1 MAKGGTIEYGIKFNL
16 DKTNLNALKTSLME
30 INKLTAEKIMNI
42 NPEMNLSEAIG
53 QLNQVKGTA
62 EIVENALKNA
72 FNPKIGTLNLN
83 DFNLSLSKANL
94 DLNSIYKQFASV
106 GVIGQQSFRNLTT
119 ELLTTNLQLKQSHN
133 LLDEMATT
141 MGNTIKWGIASS
153 LMNNFTNS
161 ISKAYNYIVKLDT
174 SLNDIRIV
182 TNKSAEEMGA
192 FAEQANKVA
201 QSLGAS
207 TRDYTEASLIYYQ
220 QGLSDEES
228 AARAEVTLKAANVTG
243 QTGQE
248 VSEQLTAV
256 WNGYKVTAE
265 EAELYVDKLAA
276 VAAATASDLEEL
288 STGMSKVASA
298 ADLMG
303 VDIDQLNATLATVVS
318 VTRQAPE
325 SVGTAFKT
333 IYARMGDIEAGLD
346 AETTLGSYTEK
357 MKEIAGI
364 NVLDTNNQL
373 RDMGEVIEE
382 VGNKWTTLSREQQVA
397 LSQAMAGT
405 RQYNNLLSLFDNWDM
420 YQDALSI
427 SEGAAGTLQQQQDIY
442 MESAAA
448 HIQQMKTSFEGL
460 YDSLLDEDSI
470 IAVTDALTNVVN
482 LLTNLV
488 DALGGGAN
496 TLLAFGSIA
505 TRVFSKNLA
514 QGIAITIDNIK
525 RLKINTEQLTATYK
539 MIEDILK
546 GPAANDQVVKQLVSM
561 KQEILNLGNVVT
573 QEQHNEANAIINKV
587 NELEK
592 QKLAYEQ
599 SIDAAKEFLAIQ
611 TEGQPEF
618 DLSGIESQDDQVWR
632 EANKALE
639 DIQENIKKTKK
650 DISGYQKVL
659 DDVYGDFGTDTKEAS
674 KNVEELKGHMKNLVD
689 SIKSFSKD
697 GKYSSSQIKKL
708 SLAVSQYQKALS
720 SGTDAEITAA
730 ADNLISV
737 YTKVWTQIENDAKK
751 TEQTLKNIG
760 NRTGQSISEEIERI
774 KTEWDS
780 FIANSKTAAIAKQ
793 FIELAGVV
801 GQLASGFSTLL
812 NISEIWNNQDLSTT
826 EKMLQ
831 IMMALT
837 TAIPM
842 IANGIMSI
850 TPLLYS
856 VGVSLGVV
864 KAVADGATLSFSA
877 MWGALLGPV
886 AIAVAA
892 IVGIIAVIGSVIDII
907 SSWQTEEEKL
917 QAEIQRTKEEVQKA
931 NKAYQELNDT
941 INGYTDAKNNI
952 KNLEEGTVEFY
963 EAIITANE
971 KAQELVDTLGLLPGS
986 GYTIGANGLINI
998 DEDVL
1003 EDALYRQM
1011 QEIYRNQAKN
1021 TQATADL
1028 EIYNR
1033 DQIVSDFRN
1042 EVNRMALEQ
1051 GIQTTISQEQAEEI
1065 LKNTEN
1071 TNINLGELGSITKE
1085 YHSSSLMALNEN
1097 NNVIRE
1103 SYSNFNSNLNDLN
1116 NDLSSS
1122 VEQASSQASQN
1133 ICTAV
1138 NQNAIDI
1145 SSAIAKYSSEYNVA
1159 TERINTYERQAAI
1172 ENLRGYADQT
1182 EISQYE
1188 KLSTGSQEAVAEILR
1203 QQKENNQ
1210 RNVNESITEGETI
1223 GFKWYD
1229 ILTLG
1234 TTAAWRAGRHWGTA
1248 DARQE
1253 VKEEYAKNAL
1263 GYTENGNETWTS
1275 PEGKIL
1281 DRDEMQDVIDSIDT
1295 ETARLAYNSGE
1306 YYVKD
1311 AYKNFI
1317 QPTIERAA
1325 VLATEKNLDSTSQ
1338 SYIEEALLRL
1348 QAGTMTD
1355 EFAATLTDEEK
1366 RALFSQRGQ
1375 TITLYE
1381 DGSQETAD
1389 TIQGVEI
1396 SAQYSSE
1403 DINNWLALTGEV
1415 NRSAE
1420 RIKADLQDYNNTLKA
1435 SAQNLETTTKALEFF
1450 GKAMYNASDETN
1462 NMNKSSAEAIVDQY
1476 EFNKAYN
1483 NAVGVFYDTEEAIEA
1498 YTDALE
1504 NGENISYDVADAMGE
1519 LAESLENIGLSL
1531 DVDTISG
1538 NLDTIQ
1544 TLLTGTQEE
1553 AEEAYIKLLTLAQMD
1568 TLENL
1573 FGPAEDALNS
1583 FGMSYNTLIN
1593 GIQTTNPGTYLAD
1606 NYASALQKMI
1616 TDTQLTAEQI
1626 QALAKQLNIEIPIE
1640 YNVPDEI
1647 AIKDNVYTTAATTTA
1662 HTYSGQIPVPDA
1674 DEETGYRL
1682 EDINYSWY
1690 ETTEPKTE
1698 HFISVDTTKMKVSQ
1712 NSKSL
1717 GGSRNFSL
1725 SQSNKNS
1732 KSSGGGGGSSSS
1744 EPDRMDPLEEEAD
1757 RYHSIETQ
1765 ITKVGKSLDRLSSKQ
1780 EKFVGQKL
1788 IDNLNEQWALLNTQ
1802 IENYNKKLGI
1812 AIQEQEELR
1821 SKLASKG
1828 VAFNQDGTIGNYA
1841 SAFQAQQNYVN
1852 SLIAQYNS
1860 MSAAGQE
1867 SFKATVEAA
1876 QESFDKFKEDL
1887 DRYDELVSDFIPSI
1901 YDEIEQAFDQ
1911 QIEINVQKFNM
1922 ELEITLDMNEA
1933 TREWNEWK
1941 KKVLDGIDED
1951 DILGN
1956 STAKLEDFYTY
1967 FNEKSSGDIQG
1978 LSKKVLADLEE
1989 LKALDEGRDNVF
2001 GDDKQQGL
2009 DVLKEDYEQ
2018 LMESL
2023 SNLVDLQDELYENII
2038 EEIDIVQEKFDDQ
2051 IESYEAITDMI
2062 EHDMKLIQL
2071 LYGEDS
2077 YGELAQYYEMQ
2088 QKNYEKQLE
2097 FQQQQ
2102 KDFWYAQMQAAEQG
2116 SEAWETARD
2125 NWSNAV
2131 SEFNSLLESSLE
2143 NATSKFENSIN
2154 NIFKNLNNSVT
2165 NGMGLD
2171 YVQEEWELINKNA
2184 EQYLDTVN
2192 ATYGIRELEKKYIDS
2207 INNADSVKV
2216 QQQLKKAMDQQLEN
2230 LKQKDKLTQYDLDR
2244 ANKLYEIQLAQIA
2257 LEEAQQNK
2265 SQMRLRRDSQ
2275 GNYTYQYVADEDA
2288 ITDAENQLANLYN
2301 DLYNFDKQRYQEN
2314 LEQIYSLWNEYQEKM
2329 REAALINDPELRAEK
2344 ELLIQEQYGEL
2355 INGIVEENESIRHNL
2370 QESTFLSLSNLYEKD
2385 LMNFSDLTQQERDLL
2400 LNEVGG
2406 GFTQLLEIYG
2416 VNTEAF
2422 KNMTQEQ
2429 QNALI
2434 DNIINGGF
2442 NKLLETYNLDLET
2455 FKNMTQEERDAMIA
2469 NMGEAFNKM
2478 LELYGYDEES
2488 FKNLSKEKQDDLISK
2503 MGFTFDTLSGF
2514 YDNDLE
2520 AFRKLTE
2527 DQQSILVESMVPQWN
2542 SAIQEM
2548 AKTFYGENGFEKNT
2562 INAWN
2567 AIKDAQKEYQ
2577 EDLDKLE
2584 EVAKENFENIK
2595 NGIDENINIIQDP
2608 ENGLLKAN
2616 KDLIEAY
2623 EKELAAVI
2631 EVYNKVKDLRDMYAE
2646 AEQKAKDAAEAAYA
2660 YQQQEAEKNRQDAAN
2675 QEISRN
2681 PAGGADEV
2689 ITPVNPT
2696 PPPSQP
2702 VYRGPQGNGS
2712 VDIGDRVTLTGK
2724 LARNSYASPTITPLS
2739 KYRGAQLYV
2748 QMKTDEGRAAPYHL
2762 GTTPN
2767 YSSRSAVGWVNK
2779 WQISGYDTGGY
2790 TGEWNK
2796 DGKLAFLHQKE
2807 LVLNEQDTKN
2817 MLNAVSIIRS
2827 LAYSLGTNML
2837 SKLAGVS
2844 ATGYSNQNTTNSAL
2858 EQNVHIQ
2865 AEFPNVK
2872 DASEIEEALN
2882 NLVNKASQ
2890 RIMEK

>member
-16 DKTNLNALKTSLME
+16 DKNGIENIKTALRNIQKELQQNESMDFSKSIQGIKDLENILNSSWNSK
-30 INKLTAEKIMNI
+30 
-42 NPEMNLSEAIG
+42 
-53 QLNQVKGTA
+53 LNQLDLSKVNTQIKNTYGSVQNLKQA
-62 EIVENALKNA
+62 VESSGAAGKNA
-72 FNPKIGTLNLN
+72 YNTFANSVLN
-83 DFNLSLSKANL
+83 
-94 DLNSIYKQFASV
+94 
-106 GVIGQQSFRNLTT
+106 
-119 ELLTTNLQLKQSHN
+119 TNLQLKESSKVLN
-133 LLDEMATT
+133 DLANTMA
-141 MGNTIKWGIASS
+141 NTIKWGIASS
-153 LMNNFTNS
+153 VVNNISNS
-161 ISKAYNYIVKLDT
+161 INKAWKYSVNLDS

-182 TNKSAEEMGA
+182 ATKSADEMER
-192 FAEQANKVA
+192 FADRANKVA
-201 QSLGAS
+201 KSLGSS
-207 TRDYTEASLIYYQ
+207 TLDYTNASLIYYQ
-220 QGLSDEES
+220 QGLSDKEA

-364 NVLDTNNQL
+364 DVLDANNQL

-405 RQYNNLLSLFDNWDM
+405 RQYNNLLSLFDNWGM
-420 YQDALSI
+420 YQEALSI
-427 SEGAAGTLQQQQDIY
+427 SEGAAGTLQQQQDTY
-442 MESAAA
+442 MESVEA
-448 HIQQMKTSFEGL
+448 HLQKLRTEADRTYQIIFDPETSNTLIDVLTSFIETFNDFIEGL
-460 YDSLLDEDSI
+460 GGGLNVILNIGMQIANLFNKQIGQSIERQIENVEIWKRNKDSLAMKKEVIDNNGLWSSDKTKNEVKVSHESKGEYITDNALQEEANIAERILNIRKALTTESYKELTSLQQQIGLLQTKLDTINKYNNKYKESSSTLEGNKEYYEYELSQQEKVLTYLELGTKSFAEQGAKAKIVNDIMNEIRSENSDMSTILAGVSVEQNQLLEEIQAKSEELNEQDVLNLIEKQKGLIDEQKKKILDLTNAIQAKKDIENETNIEYQNQIDKIKQIITEIENRAKREIALQNI
-470 IAVTDALTNVVN
+470 IATTTGLIQAMSSLMGGLSVAFDETSSASEKANGYWAAGVGTLSSIANILFPGSGVIVQGIGSIAKGVLEVTGLWDNWENSIKSTEEKLEEINKKIEELEKLESESIKKYQDNLDAEDYFSENLTKFNALQRLAEKGLLTDDLRVEYEEYLKKVQEYNQNAEISYDRQGQLITTNSNLMADTIEQLKEINKTQLSEIYSQENWEDTSSTLEDQYNTQKEAFKERMDSYLEDLTLVSRVAIDPHSTEWLFNDKAKDIKSRVGSTWIAAEDQGDLQSLKFTDFGKQYNELSKATTIQDFATKGNVEEWKKQIDKALEGMFNNEEYKLEDVTKKHLTAIKEEWYRVALEIQENYNKDYQETIGQITGPDTNLILNTLKYNTEDNKTYNDLVQYTGENFLDN
-482 LLTNLV
+482 LLTSYIKGIDISANKFKDKKGNLDYDKIKENV
-488 DALGGGAN
+488 LQVEKDILNVLANNSDANSIYEQFTQMTSEGKNSQTYENELIELINDFLSKLTEEQFNSIKNQLPALFNVNSVSAEWKDGKAQLGAN
-496 TLLAFGSIA
+496 GGNIVTKGEEIARSIGQSISSNN
-505 TRVFSKNLA
+505 FE
-514 QGIAITIDNIK
+514 DN
-525 RLKINTEQLTATYK
+525 
-539 MIEDILK
+539 
-546 GPAANDQVVKQLVSM
+546 
-561 KQEILNLGNVVT
+561 QEIASQIESYLQNNLNEVDLQRLDVTKLSKDFNNLLYSVIGESGNVDPST
-573 QEQHNEANAIINKV
+573 
-587 NELEK
+587 
-592 QKLAYEQ
+592 
-599 SIDAAKEFLAIQ
+599 
-611 TEGQPEF
+611 
-618 DLSGIESQDDQVWR
+618 IE
-632 EANKALE
+632 
-639 DIQENIKKTKK
+639 
-650 DISGYQKVL
+650 
-659 DDVYGDFGTDTKEAS
+659 
-674 KNVEELKGHMKNLVD
+674 NLLQD
-689 SIKSFSKD
+689 SISNQNIDTGATKMD
-697 GKYSSSQIKKL
+697 EALAKYSSSIEE
-708 SLAVSQYQKALS
+708 
-720 SGTDAEITAA
+720 SGLETEELKEYATYISDIADETD
-730 ADNLISV
+730 
-737 YTKVWTQIENDAKK
+737 
-751 TEQTLKNIG
+751 
-760 NRTGQSISEEIERI
+760 
-774 KTEWDS
+774 
-780 FIANSKTAAIAKQ
+780 
-793 FIELAGVV
+793 
-801 GQLASGFSTLL
+801 
-812 NISEIWNNQDLSTT
+812 DLSDSLT
-826 EKMLQ
+826 EDADSAVLVAKS
-831 IMMALT
+831 IMRMN
-837 TAIPM
+837 
-842 IANGIMSI
+842 NGI
-850 TPLLYS
+850 
-856 VGVSLGVV
+856 
-864 KAVADGATLSFSA
+864 
-877 MWGALLGPV
+877 
-886 AIAVAA
+886 
-892 IVGIIAVIGSVIDII
+892 
-907 SSWQTEEEKL
+907 E
-917 QAEIQRTKEEVQKA
+917 
-931 NKAYQELNDT
+931 
-941 INGYTDAKNNI
+941 
-952 KNLEEGTVEFY
+952 
-963 EAIITANE
+963 
-971 KAQELVDTLGLLPGS
+971 
-986 GYTIGANGLINI
+986 
-998 DEDVL
+998 
-1003 EDALYRQM
+1003 
-1011 QEIYRNQAKN
+1011 
-1021 TQATADL
+1021 
-1028 EIYNR
+1028 
-1033 DQIVSDFRN
+1033 
-1042 EVNRMALEQ
+1042 
-1051 GIQTTISQEQAEEI
+1051 
-1065 LKNTEN
+1065 
-1071 TNINLGELGSITKE
+1071 
-1085 YHSSSLMALNEN
+1085 ALNEN
-1097 NNVIRE
+1097 QE
-1103 SYSNFNSNLNDLN
+1103 
-1116 NDLSSS
+1116 
-1122 VEQASSQASQN
+1122 EW
-1133 ICTAV
+1133 
-1138 NQNAIDI
+1138 IDI
-1145 SSAIAKYSSEYNVA
+1145 LKESSKSSEEYWKSLEDIRDA
-1159 TERINTYERQAAI
+1159 YGDLLDLTEDQEQYLDGEFFVDN
-1172 ENLRGYADQT
+1172 ADL
-1182 EISQYE
+1182 I
-1188 KLSTGSQEAVAEILR
+1188 
-1203 QQKENNQ
+1203 
-1210 RNVNESITEGETI
+1210 
-1223 GFKWYD
+1223 
-1229 ILTLG
+1229 
-1234 TTAAWRAGRHWGTA
+1234 
-1248 DARQE
+1248 
-1253 VKEEYAKNAL
+1253 
-1263 GYTENGNETWTS
+1263 
-1275 PEGKIL
+1275 
-1281 DRDEMQDVIDSIDT
+1281 
-1295 ETARLAYNSGE
+1295 
-1306 YYVKD
+1306 KD
-1311 AYKNFI
+1311 AAN
-1317 QPTIERAA
+1317 
-1325 VLATEKNLDSTSQ
+1325 
-1338 SYIEEALLRL
+1338 
-1348 QAGTMTD
+1348 G
-1355 EFAATLTDEEK
+1355 
-1366 RALFSQRGQ
+1366 
-1375 TITLYE
+1375 
-1381 DGSQETAD
+1381 
-1389 TIQGVEI
+1389 
-1396 SAQYSSE
+1396 
-1403 DINNWLALTGEV
+1403 
-1415 NRSAE
+1415 
-1420 RIKADLQDYNNTLKA
+1420 
-1435 SAQNLETTTKALEFF
+1435 
-1450 GKAMYNASDETN
+1450 
-1462 NMNKSSAEAIVDQY
+1462 SAEAIDSLRQKTSEKILVEIGIDNEWDEVSLKSFQTMLDSLW
-1476 EFNKAYN
+1476 N
-1483 NAVGVFYDTEEAIEA
+1483 NLPD
-1498 YTDALE
+1498 
-1504 NGENISYDVADAMGE
+1504 
-1519 LAESLENIGLSL
+1519 
-1531 DVDTISG
+1531 
-1538 NLDTIQ
+1538 
-1544 TLLTGTQEE
+1544 
-1553 AEEAYIKLLTLAQMD
+1553 LTLTPGMNLTNLSADQAAFIAACND
-1568 TLENL
+1568 LIKAAGFTRDQANAL
-1573 FGPAEDALNS
+1573 FGSMGFDVKFKKSDEPVE
-1583 FGMSYNTLIN
+1583 YVQPQTIT
-1593 GIQTTNPGTYLAD
+1593 QTTVTGYTHGVTTRPDGE
-1606 NYASALQKMI
+1606 
-1616 TDTQLTAEQI
+1616 EQ
-1626 QALAKQLNIEIPIE
+1626 EWSYPILS
-1640 YNVPDEI
+1640 
-1647 AIKDNVYTTAATTTA
+1647 TTTE
-1662 HTYSGQIPVPDA
+1662 TVNKKV
-1674 DEETGYRL
+1674 EEGTFGAVAMSTDGSEPEIETMMYKGGGSL
-1682 EDINYSWY
+1682 NNYS
-1690 ETTEPKTE
+1690 
-1698 HFISVDTTKMKVSQ
+1698 SS
-1712 NSKSL
+1712 NR
-1717 GGSRNFSL
+1717 GGSSL
-1725 SQSNKNS
+1725 P
-1732 KSSGGGGGSSSS
+1732 KSSGGGGGSSVP
-1744 EPDRMDPLEEEAD
+1744 EPDKMDTNEDEAD

-1765 ITKVGKSLDRLSSKQ
+1765 INKIGNSLDRLQSKQ

-1788 IDNLNEQWALLNTQ
+1788 INNLNEQWALLNTQ

-1841 SAFQAQQNYVN
+1841 SAFQAQQNYLN
-1852 SLIAQYNS
+1852 SLINQYNS

-1901 YDEIEQAFDQ
+1901 YDEIEQAFDE

-1967 FNEKSSGDIQG
+1967 FNEKGSGDIQG

-2023 SNLVDLQDELYENII
+2023 SNLIDLQDELYENII
-2038 EEIDIVQEKFDDQ
+2038 EEMDIVQEKFDDQ

-2192 ATYGIRELEKKYIDS
+2192 ATYGIRELEKKYTES

-2288 ITDAENQLANLYN
+2288 IADAENQLANLYN
-2301 DLYNFDKQRYQEN
+2301 DLYNFDKQKYQEN

-2329 REAALINDPELRAEK
+2329 MEAALINDPELRAEK

-2355 INGIVEENESIRHNL
+2355 INGIVEENESIRNNL

-2455 FKNMTQEERDAMIA
+2455 FKNMTQEERDAMIS

-2503 MGFTFDTLSGF
+2503 MGFTFETLSGF

-2562 INAWN
+2562 IDAWN

-2584 EVAKENFENIK
+2584 EAAKENFESIK

-2660 YQQQEAEKNRQDAAN
+2660 YQQQEAEKNKQDAAN

-2696 PPPSQP
+2696 PSPPPQP
-2702 VYRGPQGNGS
+2702 VYTGPQGNGS

-2748 QMKTDEGRAAPYHL
+2748 QMKTDERRAAPYHL

-2767 YSSRSAVGWVNK
+2767 YSSRTAVGWVNR

-2827 LAYSLGTNML
+2827 LAYSLGTSML

>member
-16 DKTNLNALKTSLME
+16 DKNGIENIKTALRNIQKELQQNESMDFSKSIQGIKDLENILNSSWNSK
-30 INKLTAEKIMNI
+30 
-42 NPEMNLSEAIG
+42 
-53 QLNQVKGTA
+53 LNQLDLSKVNTQIKNTYGSVQNLKQA
-62 EIVENALKNA
+62 VESSGAAGKNA
-72 FNPKIGTLNLN
+72 YNTFANSVLN
-83 DFNLSLSKANL
+83 
-94 DLNSIYKQFASV
+94 
-106 GVIGQQSFRNLTT
+106 
-119 ELLTTNLQLKQSHN
+119 TNLQLKESSKVLN
-133 LLDEMATT
+133 DLANTMA
-141 MGNTIKWGIASS
+141 NTIKWGIASS
-153 LMNNFTNS
+153 VVNNISNS
-161 ISKAYNYIVKLDT
+161 INKAWKYSVNLDS

-182 TNKSAEEMGA
+182 ASKSADEMER
-192 FAEQANKVA
+192 FADRANRVA
-201 QSLGAS
+201 KSLGSS
-207 TRDYTEASLIYYQ
+207 TLDYTNASLIYYQ
-220 QGLSDEES
+220 QGLSDKEA

-364 NVLDTNNQL
+364 NVLDANNQL

-420 YQDALSI
+420 YQEALSI
-427 SEGAAGTLQQQQDIY
+427 SEGAAGTLQQQQDTY
-442 MESAAA
+442 MESVEA
-448 HIQQMKTSFEGL
+448 HLQKLRTEADRTYQIIFDPETSNTLIDVLTSFIETFNDFIEG
-460 YDSLLDEDSI
+460 
-470 IAVTDALTNVVN
+470 
-482 LLTNLV
+482 
-488 DALGGGAN
+488 LGGGLNVILNIGMQIAN
-496 TLLAFGSIA
+496 LFNKQIGQSIERQIENVEIWKRNKDSLAMKKEVIDNNDLWSSDTTKNEVKVSHESKGEYITDNALQEEANIAERILNIRKALTTESYKELTSLQQQVGLLQTKLDTINKYNNKYKESSSTLEGNKEYYEYELSQQEKMLTYLELGTKSFAEQGAKAKIVNDIMNEIHSENSDMSTILAGVSVEQSQLLEEVQTNA
-505 TRVFSKNLA
+505 KLSEQDVLNLTEKQKNLIDE
-514 QGIAITIDNIK
+514 QKKKILDLTNAIKAKKDIENGTNIEYQNQIDNIK
-525 RLKINTEQLTATYK
+525 QIITETENRAK
-539 MIEDILK
+539 R
-546 GPAANDQVVKQLVSM
+546 
-561 KQEILNLGNVVT
+561 EIALQNVISITTGLIQAMSSLIGGLSVAFDET
-573 QEQHNEANAIINKV
+573 SNAS
-587 NELEK
+587 
-592 QKLAYEQ
+592 QKL
-599 SIDAAKEFLAIQ
+599 
-611 TEGQPEF
+611 
-618 DLSGIESQDDQVWR
+618 
-632 EANKALE
+632 N
-639 DIQENIKKTKK
+639 
-650 DISGYQKVL
+650 GYWSAGV
-659 DDVYGDFGTDTKEAS
+659 GT
-674 KNVEELKGHMKNLVD
+674 
-689 SIKSFSKD
+689 
-697 GKYSSSQIKKL
+697 
-708 SLAVSQYQKALS
+708 LS
-720 SGTDAEITAA
+720 S
-730 ADNLISV
+730 
-737 YTKVWTQIENDAKK
+737 
-751 TEQTLKNIG
+751 
-760 NRTGQSISEEIERI
+760 
-774 KTEWDS
+774 
-780 FIANSKTAAIAKQ
+780 IANI
-793 FIELAGVV
+793 
-801 GQLASGFSTLL
+801 
-812 NISEIWNNQDLSTT
+812 
-826 EKMLQ
+826 
-831 IMMALT
+831 
-837 TAIPM
+837 
-842 IANGIMSI
+842 
-850 TPLLYS
+850 
-856 VGVSLGVV
+856 
-864 KAVADGATLSFSA
+864 
-877 MWGALLGPV
+877 
-886 AIAVAA
+886 
-892 IVGIIAVIGSVIDII
+892 
-907 SSWQTEEEKL
+907 
-917 QAEIQRTKEEVQKA
+917 
-931 NKAYQELNDT
+931 
-941 INGYTDAKNNI
+941 
-952 KNLEEGTVEFY
+952 
-963 EAIITANE
+963 
-971 KAQELVDTLGLLPGS
+971 LLPGS
-986 GYTIGANGLINI
+986 GIIVQGLGSILKSGLEITGIWDSWENSLKSTEERLEELNNELKEIRDNEKNALSEYNKNSDTITYFEEIEDRFKVLQDLAEKGLLSPSLRNEYEGYLKKVQEYNQEALISYDSQGKLISLNNDIISDTLKKIKEENKLLLQNTYSNENWGMFSENFQKQYKEIYNTDTINSLGSSALLSLEYVEPYLNEEEIEQYKEIFNSKNILKYSQDIDAWKNKINETISSFTNKVAEELQTTGQQGPITSDYLTLQTYLDQYEEKLKDFSKNFDKIKINSNDFLNYLKYNTEDNSAYEELVELGITNVDELLTGYIEGIDIGSTKFQDKYNNLDPSKIKEHLKDTEQKIVDLFKGINGTDLLDIYKKTMEEDTSTLSSQDYENFMINQITEFLSKIDNEEIFNRVKDILPNLFSLDSVSAEWKDGKAQLGANGGNIVTKGEGIARSIGQNISSNNFEDNTEIATQIESYLQNNLNEVDLQNLDTEKLSQDFNNLLYGLIGESGNI
-998 DEDVL
+998 NPTDIENILEESISAQNINTKDLGIDNALAKYSSSIEESGLETEELKEYATYISDIADETDDL
-1003 EDALYRQM
+1003 SDSLTEDADAAVLV
-1011 QEIYRNQAKN
+1011 AKS
-1021 TQATADL
+1021 
-1028 EIYNR
+1028 IM
-1033 DQIVSDFRN
+1033 
-1042 EVNRMALEQ
+1042 RMNNGVE
-1051 GIQTTISQEQAEEI
+1051 
-1065 LKNTEN
+1065 
-1071 TNINLGELGSITKE
+1071 
-1085 YHSSSLMALNEN
+1085 ALNEN
-1097 NNVIRE
+1097 QE
-1103 SYSNFNSNLNDLN
+1103 
-1116 NDLSSS
+1116 
-1122 VEQASSQASQN
+1122 EW
-1133 ICTAV
+1133 
-1138 NQNAIDI
+1138 IDI
-1145 SSAIAKYSSEYNVA
+1145 LKESSKSSEKYWKSLEGIRDA
-1159 TERINTYERQAAI
+1159 YGDLLDLTEDQEQYLDGKFFV
-1172 ENLRGYADQT
+1172 ENADL
-1182 EISQYE
+1182 I
-1188 KLSTGSQEAVAEILR
+1188 
-1203 QQKENNQ
+1203 
-1210 RNVNESITEGETI
+1210 
-1223 GFKWYD
+1223 
-1229 ILTLG
+1229 
-1234 TTAAWRAGRHWGTA
+1234 
-1248 DARQE
+1248 
-1253 VKEEYAKNAL
+1253 
-1263 GYTENGNETWTS
+1263 
-1275 PEGKIL
+1275 
-1281 DRDEMQDVIDSIDT
+1281 
-1295 ETARLAYNSGE
+1295 
-1306 YYVKD
+1306 KD
-1311 AYKNFI
+1311 AAN
-1317 QPTIERAA
+1317 
-1325 VLATEKNLDSTSQ
+1325 
-1338 SYIEEALLRL
+1338 
-1348 QAGTMTD
+1348 G
-1355 EFAATLTDEEK
+1355 
-1366 RALFSQRGQ
+1366 
-1375 TITLYE
+1375 
-1381 DGSQETAD
+1381 
-1389 TIQGVEI
+1389 
-1396 SAQYSSE
+1396 
-1403 DINNWLALTGEV
+1403 
-1415 NRSAE
+1415 
-1420 RIKADLQDYNNTLKA
+1420 
-1435 SAQNLETTTKALEFF
+1435 
-1450 GKAMYNASDETN
+1450 
-1462 NMNKSSAEAIVDQY
+1462 SAEAIDSLKRKTSEKILVEIGIDNEWDEVSLKSFQTMLDSLW
-1476 EFNKAYN
+1476 N
-1483 NAVGVFYDTEEAIEA
+1483 NLPD
-1498 YTDALE
+1498 
-1504 NGENISYDVADAMGE
+1504 
-1519 LAESLENIGLSL
+1519 
-1531 DVDTISG
+1531 
-1538 NLDTIQ
+1538 
-1544 TLLTGTQEE
+1544 
-1553 AEEAYIKLLTLAQMD
+1553 LTLTPGMNLTNLSADQAAFIAACND
-1568 TLENL
+1568 LIKAAGFTRDQANAL
-1573 FGPAEDALNS
+1573 FGSMGFDVKFKKSEEPVE
-1583 FGMSYNTLIN
+1583 YVQPQTIT
-1593 GIQTTNPGTYLAD
+1593 QTTVTGYT
-1606 NYASALQKMI
+1606 SG
-1616 TDTQLTAEQI
+1616 TAEGPDG
-1626 QALAKQLNIEIPIE
+1626 KKRKWSYPILS
-1640 YNVPDEI
+1640 
-1647 AIKDNVYTTAATTTA
+1647 TTTQTVNEKVEEGTFGA
-1662 HTYSGQIPVPDA
+1662 VAMSTDGSEPEIETMTYKGGGS
-1674 DEETGYRL
+1674 L
-1682 EDINYSWY
+1682 NNYSSSN
-1690 ETTEPKTE
+1690 K
-1698 HFISVDTTKMKVSQ
+1698 
-1712 NSKSL
+1712 
-1717 GGSRNFSL
+1717 GGSSL
-1725 SQSNKNS
+1725 P
-1732 KSSGGGGGSSSS
+1732 KSSGGGGSSTP
-1744 EPDRMDPLEEEAD
+1744 EPDVMDANEDEAD

-1765 ITKVGKSLDRLSSKQ
+1765 INKIGNSLDRLQSKQ

-1788 IDNLNEQWALLNTQ
+1788 INNLNEQWALLNTQ

-1828 VAFNQDGTIGNYA
+1828 VAFNEDGTIGNYA
-1841 SAFQAQQNYVN
+1841 SAFQAQQNYLN
-1852 SLIAQYNS
+1852 SLINQYNS

-1876 QESFDKFKEDL
+1876 QESFDKFKQDL

-1967 FNEKSSGDIQG
+1967 FNEKGSGDIQG

-2023 SNLVDLQDELYENII
+2023 SNLIDLQDELYENII
-2038 EEIDIVQEKFDDQ
+2038 EEMDIVQEKFDDQ

-2077 YGELAQYYEMQ
+2077 YGELAQYYELQ

-2192 ATYGIRELEKKYIDS
+2192 ATYGIRELEKKYIES

-2288 ITDAENQLANLYN
+2288 IADAENQLANLYN
-2301 DLYNFDKQRYQEN
+2301 DLYNFDKQKYQEN
-2314 LEQIYSLWNEYQEKM
+2314 LEQIYALWNEYQEKM
-2329 REAALINDPELRAEK
+2329 MEAALINDPELRAEK

-2355 INGIVEENESIRHNL
+2355 INGIVEENESIRNNL

-2455 FKNMTQEERDAMIA
+2455 FKNMTQEERDAMIS

-2503 MGFTFDTLSGF
+2503 MGFTFETLSGF

-2562 INAWN
+2562 IDAWN

-2584 EVAKENFENIK
+2584 EAAKENFESIK
-2595 NGIDENINIIQDP
+2595 NGIDENIDIIQDP

-2696 PPPSQP
+2696 PSPPPQP
-2702 VYRGPQGNGS
+2702 VYTGPQGNGS

-2724 LARNSYASPTITPLS
+2724 IARNSYASPTITPLS

-2748 QMKTDEGRAAPYHL
+2748 QMKTDERRAAPYHL

-2767 YSSRSAVGWVNK
+2767 YSSRTAVGWVNR

-2837 SKLAGVS
+2837 SRLAGVS

>member
-16 DKTNLNALKTSLME
+16 DKNGIENIKTALRNIQKELQQNESMDFSKSIQGIKDLENILNSSWNSK
-30 INKLTAEKIMNI
+30 
-42 NPEMNLSEAIG
+42 
-53 QLNQVKGTA
+53 LNQLDLSKVNTQIKNTYGSVQNLKQA
-62 EIVENALKNA
+62 VESSGAAGKNA
-72 FNPKIGTLNLN
+72 YNTFANSVLN
-83 DFNLSLSKANL
+83 
-94 DLNSIYKQFASV
+94 
-106 GVIGQQSFRNLTT
+106 
-119 ELLTTNLQLKQSHN
+119 TNLQLKESSKVLN
-133 LLDEMATT
+133 DLANTMA
-141 MGNTIKWGIASS
+141 NTIKWGIASS
-153 LMNNFTNS
+153 VVNNISNS
-161 ISKAYNYIVKLDT
+161 INKAWKYSVNLDS

-182 TNKSAEEMGA
+182 ASKSADEMER
-192 FAEQANKVA
+192 FADRANRVA
-201 QSLGAS
+201 KSLGSS
-207 TRDYTEASLIYYQ
+207 TLDYTNASLIYYQ
-220 QGLSDEES
+220 QGLSDKEA

-364 NVLDTNNQL
+364 NVLDANNQL

-420 YQDALSI
+420 YQEALSI
-427 SEGAAGTLQQQQDIY
+427 SEGAAGTLQQQQDTY
-442 MESAAA
+442 MESVEA
-448 HIQQMKTSFEGL
+448 HLQKLRTEADRTYQIIFDPETSNTLIDVLTSFIETFNDFIEG
-460 YDSLLDEDSI
+460 
-470 IAVTDALTNVVN
+470 
-482 LLTNLV
+482 
-488 DALGGGAN
+488 LGGGLNVILNIGMQIAN
-496 TLLAFGSIA
+496 LFNKQIGQSIERQIENVEIWKRNKDSLAMKKEVIDNNDLWSSDTTKNEVKVSHESKGEYITDNALQEEANIAERILNIRKALTTESYKELTSLQQQVGLLQTKLDTINKYNNKYKESSSTLEGNKEYYEYELSQQEKMLTYLELGTKSFAEQGAKAKIVNDIMNEIHSENSDMSTILAGVSVEQSQLLEEVQTNA
-505 TRVFSKNLA
+505 KLSEQDVLNLTEKQKNLIDE
-514 QGIAITIDNIK
+514 QKKKILDLTNAIKAKKDIENGTNIEYQNQIDNIK
-525 RLKINTEQLTATYK
+525 QIITETENRAK
-539 MIEDILK
+539 R
-546 GPAANDQVVKQLVSM
+546 
-561 KQEILNLGNVVT
+561 EIALQNVISITTGLIQAMSSLIGGLSVAFDET
-573 QEQHNEANAIINKV
+573 SNAS
-587 NELEK
+587 
-592 QKLAYEQ
+592 QKL
-599 SIDAAKEFLAIQ
+599 
-611 TEGQPEF
+611 
-618 DLSGIESQDDQVWR
+618 
-632 EANKALE
+632 N
-639 DIQENIKKTKK
+639 
-650 DISGYQKVL
+650 GYWSAGV
-659 DDVYGDFGTDTKEAS
+659 GT
-674 KNVEELKGHMKNLVD
+674 
-689 SIKSFSKD
+689 
-697 GKYSSSQIKKL
+697 
-708 SLAVSQYQKALS
+708 LS
-720 SGTDAEITAA
+720 S
-730 ADNLISV
+730 
-737 YTKVWTQIENDAKK
+737 
-751 TEQTLKNIG
+751 
-760 NRTGQSISEEIERI
+760 
-774 KTEWDS
+774 
-780 FIANSKTAAIAKQ
+780 IANI
-793 FIELAGVV
+793 
-801 GQLASGFSTLL
+801 
-812 NISEIWNNQDLSTT
+812 
-826 EKMLQ
+826 
-831 IMMALT
+831 
-837 TAIPM
+837 
-842 IANGIMSI
+842 
-850 TPLLYS
+850 
-856 VGVSLGVV
+856 
-864 KAVADGATLSFSA
+864 
-877 MWGALLGPV
+877 
-886 AIAVAA
+886 
-892 IVGIIAVIGSVIDII
+892 
-907 SSWQTEEEKL
+907 
-917 QAEIQRTKEEVQKA
+917 
-931 NKAYQELNDT
+931 
-941 INGYTDAKNNI
+941 
-952 KNLEEGTVEFY
+952 
-963 EAIITANE
+963 
-971 KAQELVDTLGLLPGS
+971 LLPGS
-986 GYTIGANGLINI
+986 GIIVQGLGSILKSGLEITGIWDSWENSLKSTEERLEELNNELKEIRDNEKNALSEYNKNSDTITYFEEIEDRFKVLQDLAEKGLLSPSLRNEYEGYLKKVQEYNQEALISYDSQGKLISLNNDIISDTLKKIKEENKLLLQNTYSNENWGMFSENFQKQYKEIYNTDTINSLGSSALLSLEYVEPYLNEEEIEQYKEIFNSENILKYSQDIDAWKNKINETISSFTNKVAEELQTTGQQGPITSDYLTLQTYLDQYEEKLKDFSKNFDKIKINSNDFLNYLKYNTEDNSAYEELVELGITNVDELLTGYIEGIDIGSTKFQDKYNNLDPSKIKEHLKDTEQKIVDLFKGINGTDLLDIYKKTMEEDTSTLSSQDYENFMINQITEFLSKIDNEEIFNRVKDILPNLFSLDSVSAEWKDGKAQLGANGGNIVTKGEGIARSIGQNISSNNFEDNTEIATQIESYLQNNLNEVDLQNLDTEKLSQDFNNLLYGLIGESGNI
-998 DEDVL
+998 NPTDIENILEESISAQNINTKDLGIDNALAKYSSSIEESGLETEELKEYATYISDIADETDDL
-1003 EDALYRQM
+1003 SDSLTEDADAAVLV
-1011 QEIYRNQAKN
+1011 AKS
-1021 TQATADL
+1021 
-1028 EIYNR
+1028 IM
-1033 DQIVSDFRN
+1033 
-1042 EVNRMALEQ
+1042 RMNNGVE
-1051 GIQTTISQEQAEEI
+1051 
-1065 LKNTEN
+1065 
-1071 TNINLGELGSITKE
+1071 
-1085 YHSSSLMALNEN
+1085 ALNEN
-1097 NNVIRE
+1097 QE
-1103 SYSNFNSNLNDLN
+1103 
-1116 NDLSSS
+1116 
-1122 VEQASSQASQN
+1122 EW
-1133 ICTAV
+1133 
-1138 NQNAIDI
+1138 IDI
-1145 SSAIAKYSSEYNVA
+1145 LKESSKSSEKYWKSLEGIRDA
-1159 TERINTYERQAAI
+1159 YGDLLDLTEDQEQYLDGKFFV
-1172 ENLRGYADQT
+1172 ENADL
-1182 EISQYE
+1182 I
-1188 KLSTGSQEAVAEILR
+1188 
-1203 QQKENNQ
+1203 
-1210 RNVNESITEGETI
+1210 
-1223 GFKWYD
+1223 
-1229 ILTLG
+1229 
-1234 TTAAWRAGRHWGTA
+1234 
-1248 DARQE
+1248 
-1253 VKEEYAKNAL
+1253 
-1263 GYTENGNETWTS
+1263 
-1275 PEGKIL
+1275 
-1281 DRDEMQDVIDSIDT
+1281 
-1295 ETARLAYNSGE
+1295 
-1306 YYVKD
+1306 KD
-1311 AYKNFI
+1311 AAN
-1317 QPTIERAA
+1317 
-1325 VLATEKNLDSTSQ
+1325 
-1338 SYIEEALLRL
+1338 
-1348 QAGTMTD
+1348 G
-1355 EFAATLTDEEK
+1355 
-1366 RALFSQRGQ
+1366 
-1375 TITLYE
+1375 
-1381 DGSQETAD
+1381 
-1389 TIQGVEI
+1389 
-1396 SAQYSSE
+1396 
-1403 DINNWLALTGEV
+1403 
-1415 NRSAE
+1415 
-1420 RIKADLQDYNNTLKA
+1420 
-1435 SAQNLETTTKALEFF
+1435 
-1450 GKAMYNASDETN
+1450 
-1462 NMNKSSAEAIVDQY
+1462 SAEAIDSLKRKTSEKILVEIGIDNEWDEVSLKSFQTMLDSLW
-1476 EFNKAYN
+1476 N
-1483 NAVGVFYDTEEAIEA
+1483 NLPD
-1498 YTDALE
+1498 
-1504 NGENISYDVADAMGE
+1504 
-1519 LAESLENIGLSL
+1519 
-1531 DVDTISG
+1531 
-1538 NLDTIQ
+1538 
-1544 TLLTGTQEE
+1544 
-1553 AEEAYIKLLTLAQMD
+1553 LTLTPGMNLTNLSADQAAFIAACND
-1568 TLENL
+1568 LIKAAGFTRDQANAL
-1573 FGPAEDALNS
+1573 FGSMGFDVKFKKSEEPVE
-1583 FGMSYNTLIN
+1583 YVQPQTIT
-1593 GIQTTNPGTYLAD
+1593 QTTVTGYT
-1606 NYASALQKMI
+1606 SG
-1616 TDTQLTAEQI
+1616 TAEGPDG
-1626 QALAKQLNIEIPIE
+1626 KKRKWSYPILS
-1640 YNVPDEI
+1640 
-1647 AIKDNVYTTAATTTA
+1647 TTTQTVNEKVEEGTFGA
-1662 HTYSGQIPVPDA
+1662 VAMSTDGSEPEIETMTYKGGGS
-1674 DEETGYRL
+1674 L
-1682 EDINYSWY
+1682 NNYSSSN
-1690 ETTEPKTE
+1690 K
-1698 HFISVDTTKMKVSQ
+1698 
-1712 NSKSL
+1712 
-1717 GGSRNFSL
+1717 GGSSL
-1725 SQSNKNS
+1725 P
-1732 KSSGGGGGSSSS
+1732 KSSGGGGSSTP
-1744 EPDRMDPLEEEAD
+1744 EPDVMDANEDEAD

-1765 ITKVGKSLDRLSSKQ
+1765 INKIGNSLDRLQSKQ

-1788 IDNLNEQWALLNTQ
+1788 INNLNEQWALLNTQ

-1828 VAFNQDGTIGNYA
+1828 VAFNEDGTIGNYA
-1841 SAFQAQQNYVN
+1841 SAFQAQQNYLN
-1852 SLIAQYNS
+1852 SLINQYNS

-1967 FNEKSSGDIQG
+1967 FNEKGSGDIQG

-2023 SNLVDLQDELYENII
+2023 SNLIDLQDELYENII
-2038 EEIDIVQEKFDDQ
+2038 EEMDIVQEKFDDQ

-2077 YGELAQYYEMQ
+2077 YGELAQYYELQ

-2192 ATYGIRELEKKYIDS
+2192 ATYGIRELEKKYIES

-2288 ITDAENQLANLYN
+2288 IADAENQLANLYN
-2301 DLYNFDKQRYQEN
+2301 DLYNFDKQKYQEN
-2314 LEQIYSLWNEYQEKM
+2314 LEQIYALWNEYQEKM
-2329 REAALINDPELRAEK
+2329 MEAALINDPELRAEK

-2355 INGIVEENESIRHNL
+2355 INGIVEENESIRNNL

-2455 FKNMTQEERDAMIA
+2455 FKNMTQEERDAMIS

-2503 MGFTFDTLSGF
+2503 MGFTFETLSGF

-2562 INAWN
+2562 IDAWN

-2584 EVAKENFENIK
+2584 EAAKENFESIK
-2595 NGIDENINIIQDP
+2595 NGIDENIDIIQDP

-2696 PPPSQP
+2696 PSPPPQP
-2702 VYRGPQGNGS
+2702 VYTGPQGNGS

-2724 LARNSYASPTITPLS
+2724 IARNSYASPTITPLS

-2748 QMKTDEGRAAPYHL
+2748 QMKTDERRAAPYHL

-2767 YSSRSAVGWVNK
+2767 YSSRTAVGWVNR

-2827 LAYSLGTNML
+2827 LAYSLGTSML

>member
-16 DKTNLNALKTSLME
+16 DKTNLNTLKTSLME
-30 INKLTAEKIMNI
+30 INKLTTEKIMSI
-42 NPEMNLSEAIG
+42 NPQMNFSEAQN
-53 QLNQVKGTA
+53 QLVQVKDTA
-62 EIVENALKNA
+62 VVVENALKNA

-496 TLLAFGSIA
+496 TLLTFGSIA

-514 QGIAITIDNIK
+514 QGIAVTIDNIK
-525 RLKINTEQLTATYK
+525 RLKDNGDQLTATYK

-546 GPAANDQVVKQLVSM
+546 GPAANDQVIKQLVSM
-561 KQEILNLGNVVT
+561 KQEILDLGKVVT
-573 QEQHNEANAIINKV
+573 QEQHNEANSIINKV

-611 TEGQPEF
+611 TEGKPEF
-618 DLSGIESQDDQVWR
+618 DLGGIESKDDT
-632 EANKALE
+632 ELEDANDALE
-639 DIQENIKKTKK
+639 KIKDNIKKTKK
-650 DISGYQKVL
+650 DISGYQKAL
-659 DDVYGDFGTDTKEAS
+659 DDVYGDFRKDTKEAS
-674 KNVEELKGHMKNLVD
+674 QNIEELKDHMENLVD
-689 SIKSFSKD
+689 SIDNFSKE
-697 GKYSSSQIKKL
+697 GKYSSDQIKKL

-720 SGTDAEITAA
+720 SEDDAEITAA

-737 YTKVWTQIENDAKK
+737 YKNVWTQIENDAKK

-760 NRTGQSISEEIERI
+760 NRTGQSISEEIDRI
-774 KTEWDS
+774 QAEWDS

-812 NISEIWNNQDLSTT
+812 NISEIWNNQDLSTA
-826 EKMLQ
+826 EKTLQ

-842 IANGIMSI
+842 IVNGIMSI

-864 KAVADGATLSFSA
+864 KVAADGATLSFGA
-877 MWGALLGPV
+877 MWSALLLPITLV
-886 AIAVAA
+886 IAGIMGVAA
-892 IVGIIAVIGSVIDII
+892 VVYGLVSAWNADATAAKEALEVVQQLTDRYEELSNKAKELKENISNYTDAIESLKELDSASQEYEDTLTDINNKAKELIETYKLFDDFSIENGVITFKDGVLENLQKFADEQAKDSEDLMYNSKIIANEKVGESQATDLRRELGYVFKTDIGSNTGNYYDYNNKEYYNLSQITNDELEKTADALNNYRNSLNETELIEFNSAIKTKDGFENLLLSLTGLPDIVTDNIDIFGDNREAIIEYIDSLNQASQANKFYAEQILGNMI
-907 SSWQTEEEKL
+907 SDTYGDKINEIAKDEEGNVDESRSKQIEAILTKSNDKINAEMQKELENIADVENYNSNNKLKNFGYSIDNDEDLARTYAKEILGYSDDEISKMDYDGHIGAGTLKSADGTKILEKYSDKLMRQQLAQKTEENKIKEKYKGQLNSDTQLNAIQQLLEGADAAGAEYGADFSSALLNALATDDKKIDTSSLFKDLDPNEINELAGMSTDELLTKFGMTEETIKAAGFKSGEDFAKSL
-917 QAEIQRTKEEVQKA
+917 QESFANYEWNIDEALTSSIGKIGGEEGLKEYDLESEEVQE
-931 NKAYQELNDT
+931 Y
-941 INGYTDAKNNI
+941 AKH
-952 KNLEEGTVEFY
+952 LME
-963 EAIITANE
+963 
-971 KAQELVDTLGLLPGS
+971 
-986 GYTIGANGLINI
+986 
-998 DEDVL
+998 
-1003 EDALYRQM
+1003 
-1011 QEIYRNQAKN
+1011 
-1021 TQATADL
+1021 
-1028 EIYNR
+1028 
-1033 DQIVSDFRN
+1033 VSD
-1042 EVNRMALEQ
+1042 
-1051 GIQTTISQEQAEEI
+1051 
-1065 LKNTEN
+1065 
-1071 TNINLGELGSITKE
+1071 
-1085 YHSSSLMALNEN
+1085 
-1097 NNVIRE
+1097 E
-1103 SYSNFNSNLNDLN
+1103 S
-1116 NDLSSS
+1116 
-1122 VEQASSQASQN
+1122 
-1133 ICTAV
+1133 
-1138 NQNAIDI
+1138 
-1145 SSAIAKYSSEYNVA
+1145 
-1159 TERINTYERQAAI
+1159 
-1172 ENLRGYADQT
+1172 
-1182 EISQYE
+1182 E
-1188 KLSTGSQEAVAEILR
+1188 KLADSLDTDSDSAVLLSKQIIRMNNGIKKLAE
-1203 QQKENNQ
+1203 
-1210 RNVNESITEGETI
+1210 
-1223 GFKWYD
+1223 GFEEWED
-1229 ILTLG
+1229 ILTKS
-1234 TTAAWRAGRHWGTA
+1234 
-1248 DARQE
+1248 D
-1253 VKEEYAKNAL
+1253 K
-1263 GYTENGNETWTS
+1263 
-1275 PEGKIL
+1275 
-1281 DRDEMQDVIDSIDT
+1281 
-1295 ETARLAYNSGE
+1295 
-1306 YYVKD
+1306 
-1311 AYKNFI
+1311 
-1317 QPTIERAA
+1317 
-1325 VLATEKNLDSTSQ
+1325 TSQ
-1338 SYIEEALLRL
+1338 E
-1348 QAGTMTD
+1348 
-1355 EFAATLTDEEK
+1355 
-1366 RALFSQRGQ
+1366 
-1375 TITLYE
+1375 
-1381 DGSQETAD
+1381 
-1389 TIQGVEI
+1389 
-1396 SAQYSSE
+1396 YS
-1403 DINNWLALTGEV
+1403 
-1415 NRSAE
+1415 
-1420 RIKADLQDYNNTLKA
+1420 
-1435 SAQNLETTTKALEFF
+1435 
-1450 GKAMYNASDETN
+1450 
-1462 NMNKSSAEAIVDQY
+1462 
-1476 EFNKAYN
+1476 
-1483 NAVGVFYDTEEAIEA
+1483 
-1498 YTDALE
+1498 
-1504 NGENISYDVADAMGE
+1504 
-1519 LAESLENIGLSL
+1519 
-1531 DVDTISG
+1531 
-1538 NLDTIQ
+1538 
-1544 TLLTGTQEE
+1544 
-1553 AEEAYIKLLTLAQMD
+1553 
-1568 TLENL
+1568 
-1573 FGPAEDALNS
+1573 DALNS
-1583 FGMSYNTLIN
+1583 MQDAVADLLDIEDEYITDSFIQDHLADIEKAANGDAEAIDRLHKELAKEMVINIATNNIDQGQLDIDIQSIRDKLNNLQLPDIEVGAKIDQANFDADTQEFVQKMMQIVSEAKMTAEETNAFFSQMGFHPTFKTRKEKVSMQVPETTTESSVKSIIPFKVVSKTYQSGTRSVTQTVDVPDITVDGNGKYSGITSITRKATGSYN
-1593 GIQTTNPGTYLAD
+1593 
-1606 NYASALQKMI
+1606 
-1616 TDTQLTAEQI
+1616 
-1626 QALAKQLNIEIPIE
+1626 
-1640 YNVPDEI
+1640 
-1647 AIKDNVYTTAATTTA
+1647 
-1662 HTYSGQIPVPDA
+1662 
-1674 DEETGYRL
+1674 
-1682 EDINYSWY
+1682 NYS
-1690 ETTEPKTE
+1690 P
-1698 HFISVDTTKMKVSQ
+1698 S
-1712 NSKSL
+1712 NSG
-1717 GGSRNFSL
+1717 GGSPSG
-1725 SQSNKNS
+1725 
-1732 KSSGGGGGSSSS
+1732 SSGGGSQ
-1744 EPDRMDPLEEEAD
+1744 EPDTMDAIDDVAD
-1757 RYHSIETQ
+1757 RYHSVETQ
-1765 ITKVGKSLDRLSSKQ
+1765 ITKTGNSLDRLSSKQ

-1788 IDNLNEQWALLNTQ
+1788 IDNLNEQWDLLNTQ

-1812 AIQEQEELR
+1812 AIQEQEELK
-1821 SKLASKG
+1821 SKLTSKG
-1828 VAFNQDGTIGNYA
+1828 VTFNEDGTIGNYA

-1852 SLIAQYNS
+1852 SLINQYNS

-2023 SNLVDLQDELYENII
+2023 SDLVDLQDELYENII
-2038 EEIDIVQEKFDDQ
+2038 EEMDIVQEKFDDQ

-2192 ATYGIRELEKKYIDS
+2192 ATYGIRELEKKYTES

-2288 ITDAENQLANLYN
+2288 IADAENQLANLYN
-2301 DLYNFDKQRYQEN
+2301 DLYNFDKQKYQEN
-2314 LEQIYSLWNEYQEKM
+2314 LEQIYTLWNEYQEKM
-2329 REAALINDPELRAEK
+2329 MEAALINDPELRAEK

-2355 INGIVEENESIRHNL
+2355 INGIVEENESIRNNL

-2455 FKNMTQEERDAMIA
+2455 FKNMTQEERDAMIS

-2562 INAWN
+2562 IDAWN

-2584 EVAKENFENIK
+2584 EAAKENFESIK
-2595 NGIDENINIIQDP
+2595 NGIDENIDIIQDP

-2696 PPPSQP
+2696 PPPPQP
-2702 VYRGPQGNGS
+2702 TYTGPQGNGS

>member
-1 MAKGGTIEYGIKFNL
+1 MAKGGTVEYGIKFNL
-16 DKTNLNALKTSLME
+16 DKNGIENIKTALRNIRKELQQNESMDFSKSIQGIKDLENILNSSWNSK
-30 INKLTAEKIMNI
+30 
-42 NPEMNLSEAIG
+42 
-53 QLNQVKGTA
+53 LNQLDLSKVNTQIKDSYKSIQNLKQAIESSGA
-62 EIVENALKNA
+62 AGKNA
-72 FNPKIGTLNLN
+72 YNTFANSVLN
-83 DFNLSLSKANL
+83 
-94 DLNSIYKQFASV
+94 
-106 GVIGQQSFRNLTT
+106 
-119 ELLTTNLQLKQSHN
+119 TNLQLKESSKVLN
-133 LLDEMATT
+133 DLANTMA
-141 MGNTIKWGIASS
+141 NTIKWGIASS
-153 LMNNFTNS
+153 VVNNISNS
-161 ISKAYNYIVKLDT
+161 INKAWRYSVNLDS

-182 TNKSAEEMGA
+182 ASKSADEMER
-192 FAEQANKVA
+192 FADRANKVA
-201 QSLGAS
+201 KSLGSS
-207 TRDYTEASLIYYQ
+207 TLDYTNASLIYYQ
-220 QGLSDEES
+220 QGLSDKEA

-298 ADLMG
+298 ANLMG

-364 NVLDTNNQL
+364 NVLDANNQL

-405 RQYNNLLSLFDNWDM
+405 RQYNNLLSLFDNWGM
-420 YQDALSI
+420 YQEALSI

-442 MESAAA
+442 MESVEA
-448 HIQQMKTSFEGL
+448 HLQKLRTEADRTYQIIFDPETSNTLIDVLTSFIETFNDFIEG
-460 YDSLLDEDSI
+460 
-470 IAVTDALTNVVN
+470 
-482 LLTNLV
+482 
-488 DALGGGAN
+488 LGGGLNVILNIGMQIAN
-496 TLLAFGSIA
+496 LFNKQIGQSIERQIENVEIWKRNKDSLAMKKEVIDNNDLWSSDITKNEVKVSHESKGEYITDNALQEEANIAERILNIRKALTTESYKELTSLQQQVGLLQTKLDTINKYNNKYKESSSTLEGNKEYYEYELSQQEKVLTYLELGTKSFAEQGAKAKIVNDIMNEIRSENSDMSTVLAGVSVEQNQLLEEIQA
-505 TRVFSKNLA
+505 KSGELNEQDVLNLIEK
-514 QGIAITIDNIK
+514 QKGLIDEQKKKILDLTNAIQAKKDIENETNIEYQNQIDNIK
-525 RLKINTEQLTATYK
+525 QIITETENRAK
-539 MIEDILK
+539 R
-546 GPAANDQVVKQLVSM
+546 
-561 KQEILNLGNVVT
+561 EIALQNVISITTGLIQAMSSLIGGLSVAFDET
-573 QEQHNEANAIINKV
+573 SSAS
-587 NELEK
+587 
-592 QKLAYEQ
+592 QKL
-599 SIDAAKEFLAIQ
+599 
-611 TEGQPEF
+611 
-618 DLSGIESQDDQVWR
+618 
-632 EANKALE
+632 N
-639 DIQENIKKTKK
+639 
-650 DISGYQKVL
+650 GYWSAGV
-659 DDVYGDFGTDTKEAS
+659 GT
-674 KNVEELKGHMKNLVD
+674 
-689 SIKSFSKD
+689 
-697 GKYSSSQIKKL
+697 
-708 SLAVSQYQKALS
+708 LS
-720 SGTDAEITAA
+720 S
-730 ADNLISV
+730 
-737 YTKVWTQIENDAKK
+737 
-751 TEQTLKNIG
+751 
-760 NRTGQSISEEIERI
+760 
-774 KTEWDS
+774 
-780 FIANSKTAAIAKQ
+780 IANI
-793 FIELAGVV
+793 
-801 GQLASGFSTLL
+801 
-812 NISEIWNNQDLSTT
+812 
-826 EKMLQ
+826 
-831 IMMALT
+831 
-837 TAIPM
+837 
-842 IANGIMSI
+842 
-850 TPLLYS
+850 
-856 VGVSLGVV
+856 
-864 KAVADGATLSFSA
+864 
-877 MWGALLGPV
+877 
-886 AIAVAA
+886 
-892 IVGIIAVIGSVIDII
+892 
-907 SSWQTEEEKL
+907 
-917 QAEIQRTKEEVQKA
+917 
-931 NKAYQELNDT
+931 
-941 INGYTDAKNNI
+941 
-952 KNLEEGTVEFY
+952 
-963 EAIITANE
+963 
-971 KAQELVDTLGLLPGS
+971 LLPGS
-986 GYTIGANGLINI
+986 GIIVQGLGSILKSGLEITGIWDSWENSLKSTEERLEELNNELKEIRDNEKNALSEYNKNSDTITYFEEIEDRFKVLQDLAEKGLLPPSLRNEYEGYLKKVQQYNQEALISYDSQGKLISLNNDIISDTLKKLKEENKILLQNTYSNENWEMFSENFQKQYKEIYNTDTINSLGSSALLSLEYVEPYLNEEEIEQYKEIFNSENILKYSQDIEAWKNKINETISSFTNKVAEELQTTGQQGPITSDYLTLQTYLDQYEEKLKDFSKNFDKIKINSNDFLNYLKYNTEDNSAYEELVELGITNVDELLTGYIEGIDIGSTKFQDKYNNLDASKIKEHLKDTEQKIVDLFKGINGTDLLDIYKKTMEEDTSTLSSQDYENFMINQITEFLSKIDNEEIFNRVKDILPNLFGLDSISAEWKDGKAQLGANGGNI
-998 DEDVL
+998 VTKGEGIARSIGQNISSNNFKDNT
-1003 EDALYRQM
+1003 
-1011 QEIYRNQAKN
+1011 EIA
-1021 TQATADL
+1021 TQIENYL
-1028 EIYNR
+1028 QNNL
-1033 DQIVSDFRN
+1033 N
-1042 EVNRMALEQ
+1042 EVNLQNLDTEKL
-1051 GIQTTISQEQAEEI
+1051 SQDFNNLLYGLIGESG
-1065 LKNTEN
+1065 
-1071 TNINLGELGSITKE
+1071 NINSTDIENILEESISAQNINTKDLGIDNALAKYSSSIEESGLEKEELKE
-1085 YHSSSLMALNEN
+1085 YATYISDIADETDDLSDSLTEDADSAVLVAKSIMRMNNGIEALNEN
-1097 NNVIRE
+1097 QE
-1103 SYSNFNSNLNDLN
+1103 
-1116 NDLSSS
+1116 
-1122 VEQASSQASQN
+1122 EW
-1133 ICTAV
+1133 
-1138 NQNAIDI
+1138 IDI
-1145 SSAIAKYSSEYNVA
+1145 LKKSSKSSEEYWKSLEDIRDA
-1159 TERINTYERQAAI
+1159 YGDLLDLTEDQEQYLDGEFFV
-1172 ENLRGYADQT
+1172 ENADL
-1182 EISQYE
+1182 I
-1188 KLSTGSQEAVAEILR
+1188 
-1203 QQKENNQ
+1203 
-1210 RNVNESITEGETI
+1210 
-1223 GFKWYD
+1223 
-1229 ILTLG
+1229 
-1234 TTAAWRAGRHWGTA
+1234 
-1248 DARQE
+1248 
-1253 VKEEYAKNAL
+1253 
-1263 GYTENGNETWTS
+1263 
-1275 PEGKIL
+1275 
-1281 DRDEMQDVIDSIDT
+1281 
-1295 ETARLAYNSGE
+1295 
-1306 YYVKD
+1306 KD
-1311 AYKNFI
+1311 AAN
-1317 QPTIERAA
+1317 
-1325 VLATEKNLDSTSQ
+1325 
-1338 SYIEEALLRL
+1338 
-1348 QAGTMTD
+1348 G
-1355 EFAATLTDEEK
+1355 
-1366 RALFSQRGQ
+1366 
-1375 TITLYE
+1375 
-1381 DGSQETAD
+1381 
-1389 TIQGVEI
+1389 
-1396 SAQYSSE
+1396 
-1403 DINNWLALTGEV
+1403 
-1415 NRSAE
+1415 
-1420 RIKADLQDYNNTLKA
+1420 
-1435 SAQNLETTTKALEFF
+1435 
-1450 GKAMYNASDETN
+1450 
-1462 NMNKSSAEAIVDQY
+1462 SAEAID
-1476 EFNKAYN
+1476 
-1483 NAVGVFYDTEEAIEA
+1483 
-1498 YTDALE
+1498 
-1504 NGENISYDVADAMGE
+1504 
-1519 LAESLENIGLSL
+1519 SLRQKTSEKILVEIGIDNEWDEVS
-1531 DVDTISG
+1531 
-1538 NLDTIQ
+1538 
-1544 TLLTGTQEE
+1544 
-1553 AEEAYIKLLTLAQMD
+1553 
-1568 TLENL
+1568 
-1573 FGPAEDALNS
+1573 LNS
-1583 FGMSYNTLIN
+1583 FQTMLDSLWNNLPNLTLTPGMDLTNLSADQAAFIAACNDLIRAAGFTKDQANALFGSMGFDVKFKKSEEPVEYVQPQTITRTTVVDYTHGVTKRPDGEEQEWSYPVL
-1593 GIQTTNPGTYLAD
+1593 
-1606 NYASALQKMI
+1606 S
-1616 TDTQLTAEQI
+1616 
-1626 QALAKQLNIEIPIE
+1626 
-1640 YNVPDEI
+1640 
-1647 AIKDNVYTTAATTTA
+1647 TTTE
-1662 HTYSGQIPVPDA
+1662 TVNKKV
-1674 DEETGYRL
+1674 EEGTFGAVAMSTDGSEPEIETMKYKGGGSL
-1682 EDINYSWY
+1682 NNYS
-1690 ETTEPKTE
+1690 
-1698 HFISVDTTKMKVSQ
+1698 SS
-1712 NSKSL
+1712 NR
-1717 GGSRNFSL
+1717 GGSSL
-1725 SQSNKNS
+1725 P
-1732 KSSGGGGGSSSS
+1732 KSSGGGGGSSAP
-1744 EPDRMDPLEEEAD
+1744 EPDKMDANEDEVD

-1765 ITKVGKSLDRLSSKQ
+1765 ITKVGNALDRLQSKQ

-1788 IDNLNEQWALLNTQ
+1788 INNLNEQWALLNTQ

-1852 SLIAQYNS
+1852 SLINQYNS

-1967 FNEKSSGDIQG
+1967 FNEKGSGDIQG

-2023 SNLVDLQDELYENII
+2023 SNLIDLQDELYENII
-2038 EEIDIVQEKFDDQ
+2038 EEMDIVQEKFDDQ

-2088 QKNYEKQLE
+2088 QKNFEKQLE

-2192 ATYGIRELEKKYIDS
+2192 ATYGIRELEKKYIES

-2288 ITDAENQLANLYN
+2288 IADAENQLANLYN
-2301 DLYNFDKQRYQEN
+2301 DLYNFDKQKYQEN
-2314 LEQIYSLWNEYQEKM
+2314 LEQIYTLWNEYQEKM
-2329 REAALINDPELRAEK
+2329 MEAALINDPELRAEK

-2355 INGIVEENESIRHNL
+2355 INGIVEENESIRNNL

-2400 LNEVGG
+2400 INEVGG

-2455 FKNMTQEERDAMIA
+2455 FKNMTQEERDAMIS
-2469 NMGEAFNKM
+2469 NMGEAFSKM

-2503 MGFTFDTLSGF
+2503 MGFTFETLSGF

-2584 EVAKENFENIK
+2584 EAAKENFESIK

-2696 PPPSQP
+2696 PSPPPQP
-2702 VYRGPQGNGS
+2702 VYTGPQGNGS

-2748 QMKTDEGRAAPYHL
+2748 QMKTDERRAAPYHL

-2767 YSSRSAVGWVNK
+2767 YSSRTAVGWVNR

-2837 SKLAGVS
+2837 SRLAGVS

>member
-42 NPEMNLSEAIG
+42 NPEINLSEAIN

-62 EIVENALKNA
+62 GIVENALKNA

-364 NVLDTNNQL
+364 NVLDANNQL

-496 TLLAFGSIA
+496 TLLTFGSIA

-514 QGIAITIDNIK
+514 QGIAVTIDNIK
-525 RLKINTEQLTATYK
+525 RLKINTEQLTVTYK
-539 MIEDILK
+539 MIEDILN
-546 GPAANDQVVKQLVSM
+546 GPAASDQVVKQLALM

-599 SIDAAKEFLAIQ
+599 SIKAAKEFLAIQ
-611 TEGQPEF
+611 TEGKPEF
-618 DLSGIESQDDQVWR
+618 DLGGIESKDDAELE
-632 EANKALE
+632 EANKALG

-674 KNVEELKGHMKNLVD
+674 QNIEELKGHMKNLVD

-697 GKYSSSQIKKL
+697 GKYSSSQIKEL

-751 TEQTLKNIG
+751 TEQTLKNIA
-760 NRTGQSISEEIERI
+760 NRTGKSISEEIERI
-774 KTEWDS
+774 KAEWDN

-793 FIELAGVV
+793 FIELAGVI
-801 GQLASGFSTLL
+801 GQLTSGFSTLL

-826 EKMLQ
+826 EKTLQ

-842 IANGIMSI
+842 IVNGIMSI

-864 KAVADGATLSFSA
+864 QAASAGATVSFSA
-877 MWGALLGPV
+877 MWAALLGPLTLV
-886 AIAVAA
+886 IAGIAGVTA
-892 IVGIIAVIGSVIDII
+892 IVYGLVSAWNADADAARRANQYAQEAADAAERAKEKYDAMVSAFDKYDTAIEKMKELKEG
-907 SSWQTEEEKL
+907 TEEY
-917 QAEIQRTKEEVQKA
+917 AEALDEA
-931 NKAYQELNDT
+931 NKSLMDLIEKNPSL
-941 INGYTDAKNNI
+941 AKYVTR
-952 KNLEEGTVEFY
+952 GSG
-963 EAIITANE
+963 
-971 KAQELVDTLGLLPGS
+971 GLLEFS
-986 GYTIGANGLINI
+986 G
-998 DEDVL
+998 
-1003 EDALYRQM
+1003 R
-1011 QEIYRNQAKN
+1011 
-1021 TQATADL
+1021 
-1028 EIYNR
+1028 
-1033 DQIVSDFRN
+1033 
-1042 EVNRMALEQ
+1042 
-1051 GIQTTISQEQAEEI
+1051 EEI
-1065 LKNTEN
+1065 LQSAKNRMNSSDAAANIAKIIANEAQVRSNN
-1071 TNINLGELGSITKE
+1071 TNLRRDLQKDIDAKVLETSIKNGTYGLEQNTRNL
-1085 YHSSSLMALNEN
+1085 EN
-1097 NNVIRE
+1097 ILSE
-1103 SYSNFNSNLNDLN
+1103 DDLN
-1116 NDLSSS
+1116 NILQLISDNGGTLLREDLEKMNRFTDDQIEAIMENSSLLIENS
-1122 VEQASSQASQN
+1122 KSIDDLNATNKLLLNDALRASLENKEDYSTRETPEKA
-1133 ICTAV
+1133 
-1138 NQNAIDI
+1138 
-1145 SSAIAKYSSEYNVA
+1145 AIANL
-1159 TERINTYERQAAI
+1159 YETR
-1172 ENLRGYADQT
+1172 
-1182 EISQYE
+1182 
-1188 KLSTGSQEAVAEILR
+1188 
-1203 QQKENNQ
+1203 
-1210 RNVNESITEGETI
+1210 
-1223 GFKWYD
+1223 
-1229 ILTLG
+1229 
-1234 TTAAWRAGRHWGTA
+1234 
-1248 DARQE
+1248 
-1253 VKEEYAKNAL
+1253 
-1263 GYTENGNETWTS
+1263 
-1275 PEGKIL
+1275 
-1281 DRDEMQDVIDSIDT
+1281 
-1295 ETARLAYNSGE
+1295 
-1306 YYVKD
+1306 
-1311 AYKNFI
+1311 
-1317 QPTIERAA
+1317 
-1325 VLATEKNLDSTSQ
+1325 
-1338 SYIEEALLRL
+1338 
-1348 QAGTMTD
+1348 
-1355 EFAATLTDEEK
+1355 LTDEEK
-1366 RALFSQRGQ
+1366 DKL
-1375 TITLYE
+1375 
-1381 DGSQETAD
+1381 
-1389 TIQGVEI
+1389 
-1396 SAQYSSE
+1396 
-1403 DINNWLALTGEV
+1403 
-1415 NRSAE
+1415 
-1420 RIKADLQDYNNTLKA
+1420 
-1435 SAQNLETTTKALEFF
+1435 
-1450 GKAMYNASDETN
+1450 
-1462 NMNKSSAEAIVDQY
+1462 
-1476 EFNKAYN
+1476 
-1483 NAVGVFYDTEEAIEA
+1483 
-1498 YTDALE
+1498 
-1504 NGENISYDVADAMGE
+1504 
-1519 LAESLENIGLSL
+1519 
-1531 DVDTISG
+1531 
-1538 NLDTIQ
+1538 
-1544 TLLTGTQEE
+1544 QEE
-1553 AEEAYIKLLTLAQMD
+1553 AEDRWNRDAAFGGGNEDEVHDAYAKLMGYTLVDDKWGDKAVYYDPDKEEEITISDDSARAALISDQVEKNLADYD
-1568 TLENL
+1568 TEFYNKITSAVDSLDASAFSDKYGADFETSILNGIASTSGQPDWSKLWSSIDPTELEDL
-1573 FGPAEDALNS
+1573 K
-1583 FGMSYNTLIN
+1583 GMSKE
-1593 GIQTTNPGTYLAD
+1593 D
-1606 NYASALQKMI
+1606 WQKELG
-1616 TDTQLTAEQI
+1616 LTAEEWETLGLGSGNEFIEGFKKAAETYEWSVEDAVSSSMDEDKIKELEGMDLDSEEVSSYAEHLMEVADESDKLADELQYDADAAVELSKQI
-1626 QALAKQLNIEIPIE
+1626 NRMDQGIEKLADGYEDWSDVLKKSDKTSQEYSEALNNMQDALGDLLDVEDELISDDFIQNHFEDIEKAANGDTEAIDRLHKALAQQIVIEAATDFGLAEAEIDSLVDKLNNLEIPDIE
-1640 YNVPDEI
+1640 VGARIDNEKLNTDYNEFLTTMGEIISAAGMTADEANALFGQMGFQANFATEEVPTEQIVPEYVTETADAGTVTETMEDGKKVTYVKTRTRTYQDGTYKATGKMTAI
-1647 AIKDNVYTTAATTTA
+1647 AMETST
-1662 HTYSGQIPVPDA
+1662 DA
-1674 DEETGYRL
+1674 DGNQVKIPKINSL
-1682 EDINYSWY
+1682 VKKAGGSFSNYS
-1690 ETTEPKTE
+1690 
-1698 HFISVDTTKMKVSQ
+1698 SS
-1712 NSKSL
+1712 NR
-1717 GGSRNFSL
+1717 GGPSSP
-1725 SQSNKNS
+1725 
-1732 KSSGGGGGSSSS
+1732 KSSGGGGSSAQ
-1744 EPDRMDPLEEEAD
+1744 EPDRMDPLEEEVD

-1765 ITKVGKSLDRLSSKQ
+1765 ITKVEKALDRLSSKQ

-1802 IENYNKKLGI
+1802 IENYNIKLGI
-1812 AIQEQEELR
+1812 AIQEQSELK

-1828 VAFNQDGTIGNYA
+1828 VTFNGDGTIGNYA

-1852 SLIAQYNS
+1852 SLINQYNS

-1956 STAKLEDFYTY
+1956 STARLEDFYTY
-1967 FNEKSSGDIQG
+1967 FNEKGSGDIQG

-1989 LKALDEGRDNVF
+1989 LKAFDEGRDNVF

-2023 SNLVDLQDELYENII
+2023 SNLIDLQDELYENII
-2038 EEIDIVQEKFDDQ
+2038 EEMDIVQEKFDDQ

-2192 ATYGIRELEKKYIDS
+2192 ATYGIRELEKKYIES

-2288 ITDAENQLANLYN
+2288 IADAENQLANLYN
-2301 DLYNFDKQRYQEN
+2301 DLYNFDKQKYQEN
-2314 LEQIYSLWNEYQEKM
+2314 LEQIYTLWNEYQEKM
-2329 REAALINDPELRAEK
+2329 MEAALINDPELRAEK

-2355 INGIVEENESIRHNL
+2355 INGIVEENESIRNNL

-2455 FKNMTQEERDAMIA
+2455 FKNMTQEERDAMIS

-2562 INAWN
+2562 IDAWN

-2584 EVAKENFENIK
+2584 EAAKENFENIK
-2595 NGIDENINIIQDP
+2595 NGIDENIDIIQDP

-2696 PPPSQP
+2696 PPPPQP
-2702 VYRGPQGNGS
+2702 VYTGPQGNGS

-2748 QMKTDEGRAAPYHL
+2748 QMKTDERRAAPYHL

-2767 YSSRSAVGWVNK
+2767 YSSRTAVGWVNR